1 MSEETPSPAPVA
13 PAPAAPA
20 PEKKGKSSLLTRLV
34 VLSFMLAVIGGE
46 CLVAC
51 LYLPSVSASAPA
63 ADAHAPEDAAHEEE
77 PQTPHALKR
86 EVDLG
91 KYSITSFQP
100 ASNTTLLIDFHL
112 FGTVAADDGASSDGG
127 HGGHGGGAHGE
138 KAPAVDD
145 EFTRQFEKNKH
156 RMRDQVITI
165 VRSAEITDFADPS
178 LGLIRRKI
186 LEKSNRTLGK
196 PLLEEVIFS
205 DFSLVEQ

>member
-1 MSEETPSPAPVA
+1 MAEEAPTTAAA
-13 PAPAAPA
+13 PAAAPA
-20 PEKKGKSSLLTRLV
+20 PEKKGKTSLLTRLV
-34 VLSFMLAVIGGE
+34 VLAFMLAVIGGE

-63 ADAHAPEDAAHEEE
+63 DEHAATDPAEHGEEE
-77 PQTPHALKR
+77 HAQHAHKR

-112 FGTVAADDGASSDGG
+112 FGTVALEEGASTDGG
-127 HGGHGGGAHGE
+127 HGDGHGE
-138 KAPAVDD
+138 KAPAADD
-145 EFTRQFEKNKH
+145 EFTKLFEKNKH
-156 RMRDQVITI
+156 RLRDQVITI

-186 LEKSNRTLGK
+186 LEKSNRMLGK

>member
-1 MSEETPSPAPVA
+1 MV
-13 PAPAAPA
+13 
-20 PEKKGKSSLLTRLV
+20 
-34 VLSFMLAVIGGE
+34 AVIGAE

-63 ADAHAPEDAAHEEE
+63 EEEHAADTTEHEEE
-77 PQTPHALKR
+77 HEQEHASKR

-112 FGTVAADDGASSDGG
+112 YGTVAMEAGASDDGG
-127 HGGHGGGAHGE
+127 HDGGGHGGGDGE
-138 KAPAVDD
+138 KSADDD
-145 EFTRQFEKNKH
+145 EFTRLFEKNKH
-156 RMRDQVITI
+156 RLRDQIITI
-165 VRSAEITDFADPS
+165 VRSAELTDFADAS
-178 LGLIRRKI
+178 LGLLRRRI